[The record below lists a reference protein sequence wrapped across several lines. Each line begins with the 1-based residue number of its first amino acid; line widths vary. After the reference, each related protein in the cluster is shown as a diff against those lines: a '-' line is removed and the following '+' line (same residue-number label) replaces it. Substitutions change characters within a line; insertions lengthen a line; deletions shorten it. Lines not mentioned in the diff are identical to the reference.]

1 MELTGQGNDSA
12 TSKIQDSKRIRPD
25 IINLFANSDG
35 SQSLYQMI
43 DVTLDDGIQYFF
55 FGNCTGT
62 TLVPMSLVSDYVF
75 IISVKHAK

>member
-1 MELTGQGNDSA
+1 
-12 TSKIQDSKRIRPD
+12 
-25 IINLFANSDG
+25 
-35 SQSLYQMI
+35 MI